1 MYLTF
6 YTCINNFDG
15 IDITIAH
22 AKKKIDLHDVTIM
35 FCTIYEANW
44 SQFMFLIENLITIN
58 SIATKFI
65 VV

>member
-1 MYLTF
+1 MASISQLLML
-6 YTCINNFDG
+6 
-15 IDITIAH
+15 
-22 AKKKIDLHDVTIM
+22 KKKIDLHDVTIM

>member
-15 IDITIAH
+15 IDITIAQS
-22 AKKKIDLHDVTIM
+22 KKKIDLHDVTIM

-44 SQFMFLIENLITIN
+44 SQFMFLIEN
-58 SIATKFI
+58 
-65 VV
+65 